1 MANEPEEAKVDR
13 RVPKEPEA
21 ASPVVEKIEESPVV
35 VAANTSSVSPTS
47 PPATAQTVSSTSVAA
62 VVSVVRADAGA
73 ASANSAAASSTATPD
88 SAVSNQA
95 SVAVP
100 TPVTGDSAVAP
111 VADPPHNPALNAAPD
126 PDPYHDHYHDYDHQY
141 HQEPTHQ
148 HDDFPQ
154 PAYVP
159 PAPPDEPSSV
169 SDDDGEGGPVKP
181 FLEHLED
188 FRWLLIKCVVATLIG
203 MVVCLAAG
211 NSLMELIKLPL
222 LKAAERN
229 DHEFTKQLLI
239 VMAGTNLVGRF
250 EPPPEMANILD
261 FGTNRRTVFELAPV
275 RIGSNAFLAFVPS
288 TNPAVAYKPAAHAL
302 LNLTPAGGFMVAF
315 QLAIYG
321 GIVLASP
328 FLIFFIGQFLLPAL
342 KLNEKHY
349 LLRGFFIGV
358 FLFLGGV
365 TFCYFKLMPLAL
377 DASAK
382 YSQWLGI
389 SADQWTAEN
398 YISFVCK
405 FMLGMGLGF
414 ELPVVILIFVKLGVL
429 NYKMLAGFRRY
440 MIVINLVLGAVLTT
454 PEVLTQVMMAIPLQ
468 ILYEITVWIAWY
480 WEWRDKKR
488 AEKAA
493 AK

>member
-1 MANEPEEAKVDR
+1 MSP
-13 RVPKEPEA
+13 
-21 ASPVVEKIEESPVV
+21 ASGD
-35 VAANTSSVSPTS
+35 
-47 PPATAQTVSSTSVAA
+47 PAI
-62 VVSVVRADAGA
+62 
-73 ASANSAAASSTATPD
+73 
-88 SAVSNQA
+88 
-95 SVAVP
+95 
-100 TPVTGDSAVAP
+100 AP
-111 VADPPHNPALNAAPD
+111 VIDPAQNPALNAAPD

-141 HQEPTHQ
+141 HQEPAHR
-148 HDDFPQ
+148 HDDFHE

-159 PAPPDEPSSV
+159 PASPDDPV
-169 SDDDGEGGPVKP
+169 STADDDGEGGPIKP

-188 FRWLLIKCVVATLIG
+188 FRWLLIKCLVVTLVG
-203 MVVCLAAG
+203 MVICLAAG
-211 NSLMELIKLPL
+211 DHLMEIIKLPL
-222 LKAAERN
+222 HKSAERN
-229 DHEFTKQLLI
+229 DREFSKQLLI
-239 VMAGTNLVGRF
+239 VMTGTNMIGKF
-250 EPPPEMANILD
+250 EPPPEMANVLEL
-261 FGTNRRTVFELAPV
+261 GTNRRVVVELAPV
-275 RIGSNAFLAFVPS
+275 RIGSNAFLAFVLS
-288 TNPAVAYKPAAHAL
+288 TNTAAAFKPAAHAL

-328 FLIFFIGQFLLPAL
+328 FLIFFIGQFLIPAL

-358 FLFLGGV
+358 LLFLSGV
-365 TFCYFKLMPLAL
+365 AFCYFKLMPVAL

-414 ELPVVILIFVKLGVL
+414 EMPVVILIFVKLGVL

-488 AEKAA
+488 EEKAA

>member
-13 RVPKEPEA
+13 RLLQEPEA
-21 ASPVVEKIEESPVV
+21 ASPAV
-35 VAANTSSVSPTS
+35 VAPNSPSVFPTLSPA
-47 PPATAQTVSSTSVAA
+47 PTVSSAIA
-62 VVSVVRADAGA
+62 PSVVADLPAGVSA
-73 ASANSAAASSTATPD
+73 LKTDSSASPGASEIPA
-88 SAVSNQA
+88 SNQA
-95 SVAVP
+95 LLPAV
-100 TPVTGDSAVAP
+100 TPASGTPAIEP
-111 VADPPHNPALNAAPD
+111 VIDPAHNPAYNAAPD

-141 HQEPTHQ
+141 HQEPSHH
-148 HDDFPQ
+148 HDDSHQ

-159 PAPPDEPSSV
+159 PAPPEEPVSV

-188 FRWLLIKCVVATLIG
+188 FRWLLIKCVVATLVG
-203 MVVCLAAG
+203 MVICLAAG
-211 NSLMELIKLPL
+211 DHLMEIIKLPL
-222 LKAAERN
+222 NKSAEKN
-229 DHEFTKQLLI
+229 DRDFTKQLLI
-239 VMAGTNLVGRF
+239 VMTGTNMIGKF
-250 EPPPEMANILD
+250 EPPPEMASVLD
-261 FGTNRRTVFELAPV
+261 LGTNRRVVVELAPV

-288 TNPAVAYKPAAHAL
+288 TNTAAAFKPAAHAL

-349 LLRGFFIGV
+349 LLRGFIVGV
-358 FLFLGGV
+358 LLFLSGV
-365 TFCYFKLMPLAL
+365 TFCYFKLMPVAL

-398 YISFVCK
+398 YIAFVCK

-414 ELPVVILIFVKLGVL
+414 ELPVVILVLVKLGVL
-429 NYKMLAGFRRY
+429 NYRMLAGFRRY

-454 PEVLTQVMMAIPLQ
+454 PEVLTQIMMAIPLQ

-480 WEWRDKKR
+480 WEWRERKR
-488 AEKAA
+488 AEKAG